1 MGRHSSGT
9 FPAEGLREAAG
20 AHASSPQRFRS
31 ISHWNGQFKAFNSSE
46 FISPEGHGGG
56 GHHQLDLEGLVL
68 KLATKS
74 ALEKIHF
81 VLNVNSHYWTQSP
94 GAS

>member
-1 MGRHSSGT
+1 MRAARRGSGPSVT
-9 FPAEGLREAAG
+9 GTGSLKPLT
-20 AHASSPQRFRS
+20 HQRVALS
-31 ISHWNGQFKAFNSSE
+31 DT